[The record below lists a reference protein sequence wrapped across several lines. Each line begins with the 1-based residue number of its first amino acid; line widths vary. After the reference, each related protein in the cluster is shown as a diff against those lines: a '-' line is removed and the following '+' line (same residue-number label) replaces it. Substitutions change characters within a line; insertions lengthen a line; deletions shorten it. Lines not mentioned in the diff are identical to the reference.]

1 MTLLPKSL
9 SAAIILVCLPL
20 VSCGSPD
27 TELPDDAI
35 VSTTL
40 CADGYL
46 HALPELEPRLAALS
60 WQSRSALSRAPDH
73 LRALPQADND
83 PERRLNWAESTQIS
97 SAGGSGD
104 IDLDWGEDFETVWKN
119 LALLSSTLDVSDPTN
134 VFKSRLIAIDKP
146 ATAPR
151 ILYMDRSGATAGP
164 GTFVNAVI
172 EAAGGENVIENPGWQ
187 SPDTETLIRLQPDII
202 LTSFMGS
209 NYAGVNDRTLRHAA
223 LDTKIQSLPRID
235 IPGKLWPCAG
245 PGLIEAAE
253 QLSQAMAKL

>member
-1 MTLLPKSL
+1 M
-9 SAAIILVCLPL
+9 
-20 VSCGSPD
+20 
-27 TELPDDAI
+27 PDDPI

-60 WQSRSALSRAPDH
+60 WQSRSALSRTPDH

-83 PERRLNWAESTQIS
+83 PERRLNWAAALQIS
-97 SAGGSGD
+97 SAGRSGD
-104 IDLDWGEDFETVWKN
+104 INLSWGENFETVWTN
-119 LALLSSTLDVSDPTN
+119 LAVLSSGLDAEDPSNTL
-134 VFKSRLIAIDKP
+134 KSRLIAIDKP
-146 ATAPR
+146 AKAPR

-172 EAAGGENVIENPGWQ
+172 EAAGGKNLIQNPGWQ

-209 NYAGVNDRTLRHAA
+209 DYAGVNDRTLRHAA
-223 LDTKIQSLPRID
+223 LTSKIQSLPHID
-235 IPGKLWPCAG
+235 IPGNLWPCAG
-245 PGLIEAAE
+245 PGLIQAAE
-253 QLSQAMAKL
+253 QLNQAMAKL